1 MGLRVLSVLVFTL
14 LVSVLHVTSV
24 SAAISVFATGMH
36 QPETIT
42 QTVSGSFF
50 VTDADN
56 QGTIWNVS
64 AGGGTASSLAKAGY
78 SLRGG
83 LILPANFGSVGGQF
97 LVVGLKGNGTAQAS
111 TMDANFKVTRY
122 ASQADSIWTQ
132 PVLAPRFGA
141 FGGGVLVTNQ
151 GVDTVPGSVDVFRS
165 SGEVGRLAPLSA
177 VNTPFGADLAPSG
190 FGDVGGT
197 LLVSDAGGFSAV
209 SGQPCSPTTIPCSGI
224 YSVNPV
230 GHVSLF
236 TTIPLGAGQN
246 GLRQIAFAPSGWG
259 RCSGNLFVSV
269 DNTDIDVVNS
279 DGAVVGKISGMFSPR
294 GLLFTTLSSGPSLL
308 FSDISTGRI
317 LRAGPGD
324 VAPVC

>member
-1 MGLRVLSVLVFTL
+1 MRLRVPGVLVFTL
-14 LVSVLHVTSV
+14 LVSALHVTAV
-24 SAAISVFATGMH
+24 SAATSVFATGMN

-42 QTVSGSFF
+42 QTASGSFF

-56 QGTIWNVS
+56 QGTIWNVP
-64 AGGGTASSLAKAGY
+64 AGGGTASALAKAGY
-78 SLRGG
+78 GLRGG
-83 LILPANFGSVGGQF
+83 LILPASFGSVGGQF
-97 LVVGLKGNGTAQAS
+97 LVVGVKGTTARAS

-122 ASQADSIWTQ
+122 ASQADSVWTQ

-151 GVDTVPGSVDVFRS
+151 GTTTVGSVDVFRS
-165 SGEVGRLAPLSA
+165 SGEVGRLATLSA

-259 RCSGNLFVSV
+259 LYSGDLFVSV

-294 GLLFTTLSSGPSLL
+294 GLLFTTISGNPSLL

-317 LRAGPGD
+317 LSAGPGD
-324 VAPVC
+324 VVPVP

>member
-1 MGLRVLSVLVFTL
+1 MN
-14 LVSVLHVTSV
+14 
-24 SAAISVFATGMH
+24 
-36 QPETIT
+36 QPETIS
-42 QTVSGSFF
+42 QTASGGFY

-64 AGGGTASSLAKAGY
+64 AGGGTASSLANAGY

-97 LVVGLKGNGTAQAS
+97 LVVGVKNNGTARAS

-122 ASQADSIWTQ
+122 ASQADSVWTQ
-132 PVLAPRFGA
+132 PVLAPRFGS

-151 GVDTVPGSVDVFRS
+151 GTTVVGSVDVFRS
-165 SGEVGRLAPLSA
+165 SGAVGRLATLSS

-197 LLVSDAGGFSAV
+197 LLVSDAGGSSAV
-209 SGQPCSPTTIPCSGI
+209 TGQPCSATTIPCSGI
-224 YSVNPV
+224 YSVNSV

-236 TTIPLGAGQN
+236 TTIPLAAGQS

-259 RCSGNLFVSV
+259 LYSGDLFVSV
-269 DNTDIDVVNS
+269 TNTDIDVVNS

-294 GLLFTTLSSGPSLL
+294 GLLFTTISGNPSLL
-308 FSDISTGRI
+308 FSDTSTGRI

-324 VAPVC
+324 VVAVP